1 MLPIRA
7 SEGHPGYPGPT
18 RNRALAHQGETD
30 LFADGLP
37 KYRTGL
43 RSNSFIQSG
52 SASQHRSQ
60 LAMTGGADHSSISDV
75 HVLDRLDK
83 IFLEL
88 LHHGAGGFDAV
99 DQADALADEITSRG
113 REPARCRQPPRDRS
127 SLKASRL
134 MMLASGIGSAHGAVR
149 PRSQRVGPHR
159 AQLPRSACRCGP
171 WKRTASRED
180 AAIYLLAE
188 DFGGFGLDGRK
199 PHPSRSGA
207 GRAHRH
213 RGRHLPPGHTMPPAA
228 STGTSR
234 IGLIAFDHLGHQ
246 HHGRHVA
253 DSGRRPRCPAR
264 PECRHRLRPA
274 AARAPGANECG
285 DRNIVLLTAH
295 VDHGLG
301 WYARARSQSA

>member
-60 LAMTGGADHSSISDV
+60 LAKMTGGADHSSISDRSS
-75 HVLDRLDK
+75 VLDRLDK

-149 PRSQRVGPHR
+149 SAVPARRSTPSATAAQCLPVRPLEADRVARGRRDH
-159 AQLPRSACRCGP
+159 
-171 WKRTASRED
+171 
-180 AAIYLLAE
+180 LLAE

-213 RGRHLPPGHTMPPAA
+213 RAAICRPVIRCRPPPA
-228 STGTSR
+228 
-234 IGLIAFDHLGHQ
+234 
-246 HHGRHVA
+246 
-253 DSGRRPRCPAR
+253 PAR
-264 PECRHRLRPA
+264 
-274 AARAPGANECG
+274 
-285 DRNIVLLTAH
+285 
-295 VDHGLG
+295 HG
-301 WYARARSQSA
+301 SA